1 MEGLNISSLLTWLAS
16 MIGAIT
22 AITGAVL
29 GFNKKARERFK
40 NLVRRNTDADD
51 MKNDIE
57 SLKTSVS
64 ELIELQK
71 KTDGCQQLALQAM
84 LRHEITDMYYKHLED
99 KKLAA
104 YEKED
109 LIKMSEAYEK
119 NHGNSYV
126 QEIVNEMRHWDL
138 AM

>member
-1 MEGLNISSLLTWLAS
+1 MENFDIASLLTWLAS

-29 GFNKKARERFK
+29 GLSKKARERFK

-51 MKNDIE
+51 MKCEIE
-57 SLKTSVS
+57 SLKTAVS
-64 ELIELQK
+64 ELVSMQK
-71 KTDGCQQLALQAM
+71 KTNGDQQLALQAM
-84 LRHEITDMYYKHLED
+84 LRHEITDMYYKHLDD

-126 QEIVNEMRHWDL
+126 QTIVKEMTQWDVNL
-138 AM
+138 